1 LSTFL
6 LRRLV
11 ETVPVLVGITLV
23 VFCLVRL
30 MPGSIVDVMTAQ
42 LDIAPEQV
50 EYLRQVYGVD
60 RPLLPQYLEWLGQLA
75 QGNLGVSLRTGR
87 PIGQD
92 LLVRLPVTLQ
102 LAAMATLISMVL
114 ALPLGVVA
122 AVRQHS
128 VVDHVARLFAVLGL
142 AMPNFWLGTMLVLA
156 VSFYLPALVPSGY
169 VPFAENP
176 PRNLQLMLLPAL
188 TLGLLM
194 AGSVARVTRATVLE
208 ELRASYVATARA
220 KGLHERAVVW
230 RHVLQ
235 NALVPVST
243 QIGIQLTF
251 LLGGTVIVE
260 QIFALPGL
268 GTLILGA
275 INQRDYTTVQ
285 ACVLVVAL
293 LVVLVNFATDVLYS
307 YLDPRIRF
315 G

>member
-1 LSTFL
+1 MGSYL
-6 LRRLV
+6 LRRLA
-11 ETVPVLVGITLV
+11 ETVPVLVGVSLV
-23 VFCLVRL
+23 VFGLVRL
-30 MPGSIVDVMTAQ
+30 MPGSIAEVMTAQ
-42 LDIAPEQV
+42 QDVAPEQV

-60 RPLLPQYLEWLGQLA
+60 RPLLPQYFEWLGQVA

-87 PIGQD
+87 PIVQD
-92 LLVRLPVTLQ
+92 LQVRLPVTLQ
-102 LAAMATLISMVL
+102 LAAMATLISMLV

-122 AVRQHS
+122 AARQHS
-128 VVDHVARLFAVLGL
+128 LLDLAARLFAVLGL
-142 AMPNFWLGTMLVLA
+142 AVPNFWLGTMLVLA
-156 VSFYLPALVPSGY
+156 VSLYLPALVPAGY

-176 PRNLQLMLLPAL
+176 ARNLQLMLLPAL

-194 AGSVARVTRATVLE
+194 AGAVARITRSTVLD
-208 ELRASYVATARA
+208 ELQAGYVTTARA
-220 KGLHERAVVW
+220 KGLREQRVVW

-235 NALVPVST
+235 NALVPVVT

-293 LVVLVNFATDVLYS
+293 LVVAVNLATDVLYA